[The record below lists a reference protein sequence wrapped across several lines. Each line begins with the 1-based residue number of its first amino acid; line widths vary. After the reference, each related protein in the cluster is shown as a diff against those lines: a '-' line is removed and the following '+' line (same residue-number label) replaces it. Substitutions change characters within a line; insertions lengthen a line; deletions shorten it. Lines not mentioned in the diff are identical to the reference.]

1 MPALLI
7 WLFVLAADP
16 LSKEAAKELESLKG
30 EWVLERLDANGQMN
44 DIKLEDRPIITINGT
59 TWKIHKNDNPILVTQ
74 IDPTTQPKLID
85 LKTPDGDDKHTLRE
99 GIYKIEGDTLHLCLF
114 VGGGRERPAGFE
126 KAGSEE
132 TVLAIL
138 RRKKD

>member
-7 WLFVLAADP
+7 SLFVLAADP
-16 LSKEAAKELESLKG
+16 FSKEAVKELESLKG

-44 DIKLEDRPIITINGT
+44 DIKVEDRPIITINGT
-59 TWKIHKNDNPILVTQ
+59 TWKINKNDNPILVTQ

>member
-7 WLFVLAADP
+7 SLFALAGDP
-16 LSKEAAKELESLKG
+16 LSKEAVKELESLKG

-44 DIKLEDRPIITINGT
+44 EIKPDDRPVIT
-59 TWKIHKNDNPILVTQ
+59 KNDNPILVAL

-99 GIYKIEGDTLHLCLF
+99 GIYRIEGDALHICLF

-132 TVLAIL
+132 TVLAVL